1 MHQKHVQEP
10 EIKEMVEAQRR
21 KLPEIDEGDN
31 VIVVQMR

>member
-10 EIKEMVEAQRR
+10 GIKEMVEAQRR
-21 KLPEIDEGDN
+21 KLPVIREGKN